1 MLAANSLHLH
11 PLENYPLCQEE
22 PFLETS
28 GRLCPPRVSTTASGI
43 MSIPTKQSAESLI
56 EIVLSVMICNKLP
69 ANDTSIQNSF
79 PLYSRWDRCAI
90 YVPKV
95 PSGG

>member
-28 GRLCPPRVSTTASGI
+28 GRLCPPRDSTTANGI
-43 MSIPTKQSAESLI
+43 MSIPTKSSV
-56 EIVLSVMICNKLP
+56 EI
-69 ANDTSIQNSF
+69 
-79 PLYSRWDRCAI
+79 DRDCI
-90 YVPKV
+90 I
-95 PSGG
+95 SD